1 MSPKLYFFNERIQ
14 GTVYAYTF
22 YSSNHLCAEQNNYS
36 KKPQSR
42 KRRIIA
48 NYRILYVQD
57 HHWHM
62 GEGFLTISHPIY
74 LTQIN
79 INNNMF
85 GGQVLNQFSINLYRS
100 FQQC

>member
-1 MSPKLYFFNERIQ
+1 MRIHSIAVI
-14 GTVYAYTF
+14 TYV
-22 YSSNHLCAEQNNYS
+22 QNRTIIQ

-62 GEGFLTISHPIY
+62 GEVFLTISHPIY